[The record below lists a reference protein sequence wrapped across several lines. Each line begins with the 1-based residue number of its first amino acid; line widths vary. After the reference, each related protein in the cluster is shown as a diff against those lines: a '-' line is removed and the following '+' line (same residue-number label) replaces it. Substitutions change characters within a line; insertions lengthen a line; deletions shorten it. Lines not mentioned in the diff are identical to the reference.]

1 VPAVGNKELYLE
13 EMWKET
19 VGFRIRFQLYFYSG
33 CLYYFERVR
42 ISQMSI
48 IN

>member
-19 VGFRIRFQLYFYSG
+19 VGFRFQLYFYSG